1 MEFISSIPET
11 WDALASLEKSTI
23 IGGVSMK
30 EQGKVTGSKLKISF
44 VLQSILNVAL
54 IILAIALCFMLGK
67 EIIHFIRFFP
77 FFGEGVNTQ
86 YELLE
91 SILVFFFCIFE
102 FIAMIVKYFQ
112 EHYHFPIRYFLYI
125 GITAL
130 IRLIIVHYENPMHTL
145 LYTLAILVLV
155 ISYFI
160 MNSATARRE
169 RL

>member
-1 MEFISSIPET
+1 
-11 WDALASLEKSTI
+11 
-23 IGGVSMK
+23 MK
-30 EQGKVTGSKLKISF
+30 EQGKVTGSRLKISF
-44 VLQSILNVAL
+44 ILQSILNVAL

-67 EIIHFIRFFP
+67 EIIHFIRFS

-91 SILVFFFCIFE
+91 SILVFFLYFE

>member
-1 MEFISSIPET
+1 
-11 WDALASLEKSTI
+11 
-23 IGGVSMK
+23 MK
-30 EQGKVTGSKLKISF
+30 EQGKVTGSKFKIAF
-44 VLQSILNVAL
+44 ILQSILNVAL

-67 EIIHFIRFFP
+67 EIIHFIRFS
-77 FFGEGVNTQ
+77 FFGEGVEAN

-91 SILVFFFCIFE
+91 GILVFFLYFE

-112 EHYHFPIRYFLYI
+112 ENYHFPIRYFLYI

-155 ISYFI
+155 VSFFI
-160 MNSATARRE
+160 MNSATARRG

>member
-1 MEFISSIPET
+1 
-11 WDALASLEKSTI
+11 
-23 IGGVSMK
+23 MK
-30 EQGKVTGSKLKISF
+30 EQGKVAESKSKLKISF
-44 VLQSILNVAL
+44 ILQSILNVAL

-67 EIIHFIRFFP
+67 EIIHFIRFSFL
-77 FFGEGVNTQ
+77 GEGVNTH

-91 SILVFFFCIFE
+91 SILVFFLYFE

-130 IRLIIVHYENPMHTL
+130 IRLIIVHYEDPMHTL

-155 ISYFI
+155 ISFFI

>member
-1 MEFISSIPET
+1 MYSRNLGCSSI
-11 WDALASLEKSTI
+11 LRKSTI

-30 EQGKVTGSKLKISF
+30 EQGKVTGSRLKISF
-44 VLQSILNVAL
+44 ILQSILNVAL

-67 EIIHFIRFFP
+67 EIIHFIRFS

-91 SILVFFFCIFE
+91 SILVFFLYFE

>member
-1 MEFISSIPET
+1 
-11 WDALASLEKSTI
+11 
-23 IGGVSMK
+23 MK
-30 EQGKVTGSKLKISF
+30 EQGKVPGSKLKIAF
-44 VLQSILNVAL
+44 ILQSILNVAL
-54 IILAIALCFMLGK
+54 IILAVALCFMLGK
-67 EIIHFIRFFP
+67 EIIHFIRVS
-77 FFGEGVNTQ
+77 FFGEEVDTHYG
-86 YELLE
+86 LLE
-91 SILVFFFCIFE
+91 SILVFFLYFE

-155 ISYFI
+155 VSFFI